1 MKKILFSLILALSL
15 IIPGQAIADSA
26 VYGGFLPCT
35 SDDGTTCITSRYINS
50 PGIYLTGL
58 TSGYIPKA
66 GTGGLLGN
74 SYLYQSSYSL
84 LWGDTANTKN
94 TYGFTVNQLA
104 ADDEIISLKSS
115 DVSHPY
121 TALTEA
127 DTYGYLKKL
136 NGDSGGLSIGGIT
149 DSGTIIPL
157 QLAGFMGSTNPT
169 DTVPAINLVGIK
181 SDGGTGY
188 ADIGAAETVF
198 RLQNNATTLFSVL
211 GAGNFI
217 FGTSTVTGTSL
228 AKGLMIDSGTAPTT
242 SPADAAQL
250 YVADHNGQAGYARL
264 HQRPENVTYTPAS
277 PVALLSELEMYKNP
291 LAFAQ
296 GINMTYAA
304 SASMNTADNIN
315 IDFDTGNFTLV
326 WKGSLPDWTPSA
338 AYRLLFKYAPNY
350 GYELAITPTAF
361 RVGLYRNDGG
371 TFFSSTAG
379 NTFVDGT
386 EHEIATVIT
395 RETAS
400 TAGSVI
406 FYVDGFQLGASV
418 AITAAS
424 PVTVSTTG
432 ILYLL
437 GTSTERT
444 ASVSH
449 NITTFNRALTAAE
462 VLSLYRNGI
471 DYADKWGSQ
480 TAVYTSDFSA
490 GADSWAEAAQ
500 TTVDGNI
507 DGIGGED
514 NWLRGT
520 LKNGVD
526 ATHIARRTTP
536 TLVTGKKY
544 RITGKYF
551 IPSTNSNCDGIRF
564 VDSGGGVW
572 WSAIL
577 NTLDAATT
585 FTAEFTATT
594 DVSGLRVY
602 AYDGSAYQFT
612 DAGGDDVYYIKDI
625 VMVEIGATLAL
636 ESEGIQRDAWKDSS
650 TNGLNASY
658 PASGYSFL
666 RPIRTDS
673 AEGLLSVTNVS
684 LAADADTT
692 LYTVPTGKRLVLT
705 KAILVVGADAGTSV
719 ISVGADGAETDWLP
733 NNTLSAI
740 DAANDAAILQ
750 PVPNT
755 TPVLVKSYAGGTVI
769 QAKVSSHAGGA
780 TNSLSLFG
788 YLY

>member
-1 MKKILFSLILALSL
+1 MSNPIILYDNRFADGALSATDTESGYDVNNIKDL
-15 IIPGQAIADSA
+15 RAHTFWKAA
-26 VYGGFLPCT
+26 
-35 SDDGTTCITSRYINS
+35 S
-50 PGIYLTGL
+50 PGTK
-58 TSGYIPKA
+58 YI
-66 GTGGLLGN
+66 
-74 SYLYQSSYSL
+74 
-84 LWGDTANTKN
+84 
-94 TYGFTVNQLA
+94 
-104 ADDEIISLKSS
+104 
-115 DVSHPY
+115 
-121 TALTEA
+121 TEA
-127 DTYGYLKKL
+127 PLLKDT
-136 NGDSGGLSIGGIT
+136 
-149 DSGTIIPL
+149 
-157 QLAGFMGSTNPT
+157 LAQEEMR
-169 DTVPAINLVGIK
+169 I
-181 SDGGTGY
+181 
-188 ADIGAAETVF
+188 
-198 RLQNNATTLFSVL
+198 
-211 GAGNFI
+211 
-217 FGTSTVTGTSL
+217 
-228 AKGLMIDSGTAPTT
+228 
-242 SPADAAQL
+242 SPAD
-250 YVADHNGQAGYARL
+250 GYAGVYL
-264 HQRPENVTYTPAS
+264 PAS
-277 PVALLSELEMYKNP
+277 LDLTPYIDDRIVCLDSALKKHIGYIKSVSTDKAVNLIDDAIAGMS
-291 LAFAQ
+291 
-296 GINMTYAA
+296 I
-304 SASMNTADNIN
+304 ADDSDLDMGTN
-315 IDFDTGNFTLV
+315 NFTAV
-326 WKGSLPDWTPSA
+326 RKVVLPDWSPSA
-338 AYRLLFKYAPNY
+338 QVVLLRKQV
-350 GYELAITPTAF
+350 LASTDGWTF
-361 RVGLYRNDGG
+361 GVHTDGTLYVVLIRDSVA
-371 TFFSSTAG
+371 TTYYSTAATG
-379 NTFVDGT
+379 FTNGT
-386 EHEIATVIT
+386 KHTVGASIT
-395 RETAS
+395 RETAAA
-400 TAGSVI
+400 AGSIV
-406 FYVDGFQLGASV
+406 FVADGVQLGTTV
-418 AITAAS
+418 AITAADTRS
-424 PVTVSTTG
+424 LSNSSSVYVSG
-432 ILYLL
+432 GESICYASANYDAALY
-437 GTSTERT
+437 
-444 ASVSH
+444 
-449 NITTFNRALTAAE
+449 NRALSVAEHLVYHQTGVAA
-462 VLSLYRNGI
+462 
-471 DYADKWGSQ
+471 ADKWGSQ

-520 LKNGVD
+520 LKNGVNV
-526 ATHIARRTTP
+526 THIARRTTP

-564 VDSGGGVW
+564 VDSGGVVW

-719 ISVGADGAETDWLP
+719 ISIGADGAETDWLP
-733 NNTLSAI
+733 NNTLSAL
-740 DAANDAAILQ
+740 DAANDAAILV

-755 TPVLVKSYAGGTVI
+755 TPTLIKSYAAGTVI